1 MNRIMKI
8 VGYGVLIW
16 LIPFLVSVLI
26 FPIKTYA
33 NPLFESIMPLVI
45 TITVIMFGV
54 AYFKGISE
62 NFFKE
67 GIFIGAAWFFLSIVI
82 DLLLFMPP
90 SPMQMGFVNYMMD
103 IGITYFIIP
112 AITIGIGY
120 IIQNKSNE

>member
-1 MNRIMKI
+1 MNRILKI

-26 FPIKTYA
+26 FPMKTYA

-45 TITVIMFGV
+45 TITVIILGV
-54 AYFKGISE
+54 AYFKRMSE

-67 GIFIGAAWFFLSIVI
+67 GIIIGAAWFFLSIVI
-82 DLLLFMPP
+82 DLLLFMSP

-112 AITIGIGY
+112 VITIGIGY